1 MSAIM
6 RVAIISDIHSNYEA
20 LKSVLADIRRRAVPQ
35 VVCLGDLVGYNCFPS
50 ETLALLRE
58 SGIACVHGNHDLM
71 AINELELDQCG
82 PNARKA
88 ILWTRDVLSEEE
100 KEYLRRL
107 PPLLLW
113 EPDMVC
119 IHSCLG
125 DPVGRLIR
133 TEQYHAQYLALKGF
147 NRRLRLCFTGHT
159 HVQEVVEIGPQ
170 GRVARSTPRALRL
183 NDAPFY
189 FVNPGSVGHPRGS
202 DYRAA
207 YAIYDS
213 SAKTVQFCRVPYDRK
228 TIMTQN
234 AGHQIYTELGDPPT
248 LYYSKRIFQSLKR
261 MARFQMRGFG
271 EQ

>member
-1 MSAIM
+1 M

-20 LKSVLADIRRRAVPQ
+20 LKSVLADIRRRAVQQ

-50 ETLALLRE
+50 ETLALFRE

-71 AINELELDQCG
+71 AINELEPVQCG

-100 KEYLRRL
+100 KEFLRCL
-107 PPLLLW
+107 PPMFLL

-125 DPVGRLIR
+125 DPVGRLVR
-133 TEQYHAQYLALKGF
+133 PEQFYTQHLALQQF
-147 NRRLRLCFTGHT
+147 DQQLRICFTGHT
-159 HVQEVVEIGPQ
+159 HIQEVVEIRAHQ
-170 GRVARSTPRALRL
+170 EVVRSTQRTQRL
-183 NDAPFY
+183 NDTSFY

-213 SAKTVQFCRVPYDRK
+213 SAKTIGFCRVAYNRK
-228 TIMTQN
+228 AVMTQN
-234 AGHQIYTELGDPPT
+234 TGHQIFTDLGEPPVIH
-248 LYYSKRIFQSLKR
+248 YSKRILSNLKR
-261 MARFQMRGFG
+261 MARSQMKGSG